1 MQTWL
6 ESWYLNCRPRVSV
19 FELQTWGLTIGP
31 PGLEN
36 PGFKYPLC
44 NFLLSSCS
52 VINWAIIDWCVNAMA
67 VGLNFWKHIFY
78 GNLVLP
84 STVPDFTFPI
94 CCCCWPS
101 QTRVWGNICILS
113 PKVSL
118 EFKQEEQFWKFNNV
132 VFSYFLLAIWP
143 PHCEIFYHRVLSN
156 SYLYHNL
163 RQFANL
169 GCSGWHYHHRHYQ
182 HGWRGVACW
191 SWWPSSYWYLL
202 ITIVNMILWD
212 VECSI
217 LIISIWY
224 QHDWRCVKLMQNC
237 PFARHFPSSLLQG
250 YLPWCS
256 VAMNWLVDVITWT
269 KLKSKKMV
277 GRISSYLFSR
287 YK

>member
-84 STVPDFTFPI
+84 PTVPDFTFPI

-101 QTRVWGNICILS
+101 QTQVWGNICILS

-118 EFKQEEQFWKFNNV
+118 QARWTILKIQQISF
-132 VFSYFLLAIWP
+132 FLLALWP
-143 PHCEIFYHRVLSN
+143 PHREIFYHWVLSN

-169 GCSGWHYHHRHYQ
+169 GCLGWHYHHRHYQ

-212 VECSI
+212 VECSCWWF
-217 LIISIWY
+217 S
-224 QHDWRCVKLMQNC
+224 
-237 PFARHFPSSLLQG
+237 
-250 YLPWCS
+250 
-256 VAMNWLVDVITWT
+256 
-269 KLKSKKMV
+269 
-277 GRISSYLFSR
+277 SSYWSSALSTWLAVCQVDAKLSICSPLSIFAITRIFAMVLSCHELAGWR
-287 YK
+287 DHVNQVEVQEDGR